1 MNRSHLLNFPNKKI
15 FAVCLFLLG
24 VFLLLRKS
32 YLYNISVE
40 SITGF
45 VFIIYSV
52 ITFYQ
57 AFNEGKR
64 EILIIV
70 TILFLTGVE
79 LLVKTNI
86 DIYDTRGFVFT
97 SVLFISGSIF
107 LVLFLE
113 NTKQK
118 IFAGSGIFLIVL
130 SYLSTTIF
138 KKLGIFYLTNKIAN
152 LSGFFW
158 PIVLIIFGI
167 SIFINRKK

>member
-15 FAVCLFLLG
+15 LAVCLFLLG

-45 VFIIYSV
+45 VFLIYS
-52 ITFYQ
+52 IIIFYQ
-57 AFNEGKR
+57 AFNDGKR

-70 TILFLTGVE
+70 TILFLASVE
-79 LLVKTNI
+79 LIVKTNI

-107 LVLFLE
+107 LILFLE

-118 IFAGSGIFLIVL
+118 IFAGSGIFLIVS

-158 PIVLIIFGI
+158 PIALIIFGI
-167 SIFINRKK
+167 SIFINRKN